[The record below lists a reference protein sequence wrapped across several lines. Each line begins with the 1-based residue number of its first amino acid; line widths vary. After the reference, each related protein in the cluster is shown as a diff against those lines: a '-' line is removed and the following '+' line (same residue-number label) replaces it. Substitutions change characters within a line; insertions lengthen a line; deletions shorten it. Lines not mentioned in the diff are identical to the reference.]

1 MLKMKQRFRPGTVA
15 ATAAA
20 VAALAAASPASGA
33 TTSTLGGIR
42 LNTAPLPA
50 VISTPAALDAFSNWR
65 IGWGAGETVTAT
77 APDESVT
84 TLADHAAEAGS
95 VAFSLRTAGNW
106 TLSSSGG
113 GTVSFEIAS
122 SAFVD
127 VSSQPSGA
135 FAMDT
140 VGAGPN
146 RAVKAGRN
154 PPVAYSGDH
163 WRRDASKAAT
173 LTFTPP
179 PNSNRAA
186 TTLNFTGTGSTP
198 FKLSGNGDWTVRLA
212 MADGTALDAVVNV
225 DAPLTLSF
233 F

>member
-1 MLKMKQRFRPGTVA
+1 MNPRCRRKSA
-15 ATAAA
+15 
-20 VAALAAASPASGA
+20 AALAAAVTVAIIAAPPMASGA
-33 TTSTLGGIR
+33 MTSTLGGIR
-42 LNTAPLPA
+42 LNTTGDSTILATRAA
-50 VISTPAALDAFSNWR
+50 VDDFANWPVTYQ
-65 IGWGAGETVTAT
+65 AGETVTAT
-77 APDESVT
+77 APDASVT

-198 FKLSGNGDWTVRLA
+198 FKLSGNGDWTVQLA
-212 MADGTALDAVVNV
+212 MADGTTLSAVVNV

>member
-1 MLKMKQRFRPGTVA
+1 MNPRCRRKSA
-15 ATAAA
+15 
-20 VAALAAASPASGA
+20 AALAAAVTIATVAAPPMASGA
-33 TTSTLGGIR
+33 MTSTLGGIR

-77 APDESVT
+77 APDASVT

-140 VGAGPN
+140 VGADPN

-173 LTFTPP
+173 LTLTPP
-179 PNSNRAA
+179 PNSNRVA

-198 FKLSGNGDWTVRLA
+198 FKLSGNGDWTVQLA
-212 MADGTALDAVVNV
+212 MADGTTLSAVVNV